1 MKPLIPFFA
10 LAAVALAAP
19 QGYSNPVPAGG
30 GVPLPAVGPAPV
42 DVGAAIPAVGGV
54 SPVSCLDGE
63 VLNVD
68 GTCSVPQITRHVYVF
83 AAPDQPAPQGPPPDI
98 PPPQVE
104 HNVIFIRAP
113 EQAEAA
119 EPIVLPPP
127 QQQNIIYVL
136 NKRQPTIGGR
146 PVIEVSAPPP
156 SNPEVFFVNYGPN
169 ENPVLPG
176 GIDLQSALSAAAPST
191 GQIIGG
197 GGAGGFDAGPGAGHG
212 GGFDAGFAAGPA
224 GGFDAGAGPAG
235 GFGGGVV
242 ASPGPGVGI
251 PLPSAIPAGPGGLP
265 GPQLGLDNLAN
276 DYTPNAV
283 EPPLGLYS
291 AP

>member
-1 MKPLIPFFA
+1 MKPLVPFFA

-19 QGYSNPVPAGG
+19 QGYSAPAPAGG
-30 GVPLPAVGPAPV
+30 GVPLPVGGPGPAVSV
-42 DVGAAIPAVGGV
+42 DAGLPAVGGGA
-54 SPVSCLDGE
+54 PVSCLEGE

-83 AAPDQPAPQGPPPDI
+83 AAPDQPVPQGPPPSI

-113 EQAEAA
+113 EQGEGA
-119 EPIVLPPP
+119 EPIVVPPP
-127 QQQNIIYVL
+127 QQQSVIYVL
-136 NKRQPTIGGR
+136 SKRPNTIGGR
-146 PVIEVSAPPP
+146 PIIEVAAPPP

-176 GIDLQSALSAAAPST
+176 GIDLQSALSAAAPAT
-191 GQIIGG
+191 GQLIGG
-197 GGAGGFDAGPGAGHG
+197 DAGGFDG
-212 GGFDAGFAAGPA
+212 GFAAGP
-224 GGFDAGAGPAG
+224 
-235 GFGGGVV
+235 
-242 ASPGPGVGI
+242 GPGV
-251 PLPSAIPAGPGGLP
+251 GLP
-265 GPQLGLDNLAN
+265 GPQIGLDNLAN

-283 EPPLGLYS
+283 APPVGLYS

>member
-30 GVPLPAVGPAPV
+30 GVPLPAVAAAPV
-42 DVGAAIPAVGGV
+42 IDAGAAI
-54 SPVSCLDGE
+54 PVSCLDGE

-83 AAPDQPAPQGPPPDI
+83 AAPDQPAPQGPPPSI

-113 EQAEAA
+113 EQADAA
-119 EPIVLPPP
+119 EPIVVPPP
-127 QQQNIIYVL
+127 QQQSVIYVL
-136 NKRQPTIGGR
+136 NKRQPTVGGR
-146 PVIEVSAPPP
+146 PVIEVPAPPP

-176 GIDLQSALSAAAPST
+176 GIDLQSALSSAAPST
-191 GQIIGG
+191 GQLIGG
-197 GGAGGFDAGPGAGHG
+197 GGAGGFDAGVGAGPV

-224 GGFDAGAGPAG
+224 GGFDAGVGPAG

-242 ASPGPGVGI
+242 ASPGPGVGV
-251 PLPSAIPAGPGGLP
+251 PLSSAVSAGSAGLP